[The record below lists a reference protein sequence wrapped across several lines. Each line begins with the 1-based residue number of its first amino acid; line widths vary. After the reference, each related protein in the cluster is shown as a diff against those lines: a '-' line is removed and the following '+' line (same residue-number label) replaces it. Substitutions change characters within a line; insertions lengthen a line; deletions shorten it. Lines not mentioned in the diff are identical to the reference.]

1 MLTNE
6 LTPLQCI
13 YLIDYDDTAGIDFNQ
28 APADVALFVIPFKCE
43 VQFAAIAVTETCV
56 SGGVSTPV
64 VKFDRRVT
72 AGSDASRTDGTVANL
87 VLSTTAAGKVVYD
100 LVAVGETAG
109 ILYPG
114 DEVVVQLT
122 VSATGTGSP
131 AGHGRPILV
140 VKNIPETQA
149 NLSDTV
155 VTT

>member
-28 APADVALFVIPFKCE
+28 TAADVALFVIPFKCE
-43 VQFAAIAVTETCV
+43 VQFAAIAVTETCAGDV
-56 SGGVSTPV
+56 TTPV

-72 AGSDASRTDGTVANL
+72 AGSDASRTDGTIANL
-87 VLSTTAAGKVVYD
+87 VLSTTAAGKVMYD

-109 ILYPG
+109 TLYPG
-114 DEVVVQLT
+114 DEVVVELA

-131 AGHGRPILV
+131 AGHGRPILM
-140 VKNIPETQA
+140 VKNIPEVQA
-149 NLSDTV
+149 NFTDTV